1 MTIKGYVE
9 LSKENGMQLITECK
23 KVISALEPDVTI
35 VRQFS
40 FKKMKYVNIKQFR
53 YPFFH
58 QYKDALID
66 FFESLE
72 YMLDLPDKVNLSLVS
87 YENLVLLSK
96 GDRRANPI
104 FIMNY

>member
-1 MTIKGYVE
+1 
-9 LSKENGMQLITECK
+9 
-23 KVISALEPDVTI
+23 
-35 VRQFS
+35 
-40 FKKMKYVNIKQFR
+40 MKYVNIKHFH
-53 YPFFH
+53 YPYFH

-72 YMLDLPDKVNLSLVS
+72 YMLYLPDKVNLSLVS

-96 GDRRANPI
+96 GNRRANPI